1 MARKLIG
8 VGILL
13 IAGALALSWF
23 VPLFGFSLQSYF
35 RRPFR
40 YAGTIEATKVDVP
53 ARVSSVI
60 ATVAVQEG
68 DTVKAGQVIVKLA
81 CEDLRIMADKAKG
94 DHDRVL
100 MLRRAN
106 AATQEEED
114 HTRTAYDDAMLR
126 VSWCAVPSPL
136 TATVLTRYHEPG
148 EQVAP
153 GTKLFT
159 LADLRQVWAYVYVPQ
174 PLLAQLRLGMEVT
187 GHLPELQD
195 RALPGKVIKINDEA
209 EFTPKNVQ
217 TREERTRLVY
227 GVKVL
232 FANPGG
238 LLKPGMPIEV
248 ALPEA
253 AKAE

>member
-1 MARKLIG
+1 MVRRLIVVVVLLAAAALG
-8 VGILL
+8 V
-13 IAGALALSWF
+13 SWF
-23 VPLFGFSLQSYF
+23 VPLFGFSLQTYF
-35 RRPFR
+35 KRPFR

-60 ATVAVQEG
+60 SKVTVQEG
-68 DTVKAGQVIVKLA
+68 DAVKDGQVIVTLS
-81 CEDLRIMADKAKG
+81 CEDLRIGANKAKG
-94 DHDRVL
+94 DYGRIL

-106 AATQEEED
+106 AATQEEEE
-114 HTRTAYDDAMLR
+114 HAKAAHDDAVLR
-126 VSWCAVPSPL
+126 VSWCTVASPL
-136 TATVLTRYHEPG
+136 TGTVLTRYHEPG

-159 LADLRQVWAYVYVPQ
+159 LADLREVWAYVYVPQ
-174 PLLAQLRLGMEVT
+174 PLLAQLRIGMDLT

-195 RALPGKVIKINDEA
+195 RAVPGRVIKINDEA

-232 FANPGG
+232 FKNPKG

-253 AKAE
+253 EKAE

>member
-1 MARKLIG
+1 
-8 VGILL
+8 
-13 IAGALALSWF
+13 
-23 VPLFGFSLQSYF
+23 
-35 RRPFR
+35 
-40 YAGTIEATKVDVP
+40 
-53 ARVSSVI
+53 
-60 ATVAVQEG
+60 
-68 DTVKAGQVIVKLA
+68 
-81 CEDLRIMADKAKG
+81 
-94 DHDRVL
+94 

-106 AATQEEED
+106 AATREEED
-114 HTRTAYDDAMLR
+114 HTRAAHDDAALR
-126 VSWCAVPSPL
+126 VSWCNVAAPL
-136 TATVLTRYHEPG
+136 TGTVLTRYHEPG

-159 LADLRQVWAYVYVPQ
+159 LADLRQVWVYVYVPQ
-174 PLLAQLRLGMEVT
+174 PLLAQLRIGMELS

-195 RALPGKVIKINDEA
+195 RAVTGRVIKINDEA

-232 FANPGG
+232 FKNPNG

-253 AKAE
+253 EKAE

>member
-1 MARKLIG
+1 MVRRLIV

-13 IAGALALSWF
+13 VAGVLALSWF

-35 RRPFR
+35 KRPFR

-60 ATVAVQEG
+60 AKVLVQEG
-68 DTVKAGQVIVKLA
+68 DTVKEGQVVVTLA
-81 CEDLRIMADKAKG
+81 CEDLRIMAGKAKN
-94 DHDRVL
+94 DLDRIL
-100 MLRRAN
+100 MLRKAN

-114 HTRTAYDDAMLR
+114 RVKTAYDDATLR
-126 VSWCAVPSPL
+126 VSWCTVAAPL
-136 TATVLTRYHEPG
+136 TGTALTRYHEPG

-159 LADLRQVWAYVYVPQ
+159 LADLRQVWAYIYVPQ

-195 RALPGKVIKINDEA
+195 LALPGKVIKVNDEA

-232 FANPGG
+232 FANPKGV
-238 LLKPGMPIEV
+238 LKPGMPIEV